1 MVALTLGQ
9 KVVHKIHVYIW
20 LYIHSYELERKWRS
34 GFCNFKI
41 IFLFRCYFY
50 CWVYETALQYTVC
63 STSFRLFSSLPS
75 PLWPR
80 PSLDQRREGSPWPA
94 VRNRDRWQAVAF
106 RTLLGL
112 HKHVYVLI
120 YFNFSRFSRYF
131 NCLRSYLRPWDRLA
145 LMELRPAWTFE
156 GRTRSAPPR
165 SLHQDQVR
173 HLQMEQPVL
182 VPFEIDLVLQVQVQT
197 VFIPRGCSFQVLDAT
212 LLYLH
217 PLVHHHLWMVEQ
229 HHFHHPKLNI

>member
-1 MVALTLGQ
+1 MNLNANGE
-9 KVVHKIHVYIW
+9 VVFAILK
-20 LYIHSYELERKWRS
+20 LY
-34 GFCNFKI
+34 FCFVVTSIVECMKRRYSI
-41 IFLFRCYFY
+41 
-50 CWVYETALQYTVC
+50 TK
-63 STSFRLFSSLPS
+63 STSFPLFSSLPS

-112 HKHVYVLI
+112 HKHVLI
-120 YFNFSRFSRYF
+120 YFNFSRFSRSF